1 MAEAPAGRHLGRSI
15 GAVVAGFVVIFVA
28 STAIDQVLHATG
40 VYPPAGQPM
49 STPLWLLATAYR
61 LVISV
66 AGCYL
71 AARLAPDRPMKH
83 ALVLGVIGVCL
94 SLAATVYTWD
104 KGPGFGPKWYP
115 IGLVVTALPSAWLGG
130 WLYLRRS
137 TGGRA

>member
-1 MAEAPAGRHLGRSI
+1 MAEAPAERHLGRSI
-15 GAVVAGFVVIFVA
+15 AAVVAGFVVIFVA

-49 STPLWLLATAYR
+49 SNPLWLLATAYR

-71 AARLAPDRPMKH
+71 AARLAPGRPMKH
-83 ALVLGVIGVCL
+83 ALALGVIGVCL

-137 TGGRA
+137 AGGRT

>member
-1 MAEAPAGRHLGRSI
+1 MAEAPAERHLGRSI
-15 GAVVAGFVVIFVA
+15 AAVVAGFVVIFVA

-49 STPLWLLATAYR
+49 SNPLWLLATAYR

-71 AARLAPDRPMKH
+71 AARLAPGRPMKH
-83 ALVLGVIGVCL
+83 ALALGVIGVCL

-115 IGLVVTALPSAWLGG
+115 IGLVVTALPSAWLVC
-130 WLYLRRS
+130 WLYRRRS
-137 TGGRA
+137 VGGRT